1 MLYNWK
7 TKTDKQIG
15 KILTEN
21 QGRFEAKRRDYE
33 DLWELIVKVFRPRR
47 YDILKKYADKKGKR
61 YGAKI
66 FDQAPAN
73 ALHKFTSGKL
83 GYMVNR
89 SVPWVQFMSTD
100 SRLMRLDH
108 VKRYCDEVAEQVLS
122 AAGRSTFY
130 SSVVPHTLDADSVGT
145 SVMVP
150 MFDERR
156 DRIVFD
162 TVHPKD
168 SYVGVDE
175 FGEPI
180 IYHRTLRLTRMS
192 ALSMFGMEVLPKEWF
207 KDNELKDILHEDDYI
222 WAIYPNDDRSQGS
235 FLTEDKPYKVFCLL
249 KARTSKLVYQS
260 GRDYFVICCRTGR
273 ESGAEYGTSIAADC
287 LTAALVVNKL
297 GEKSIE
303 AAHRVVE
310 PPVIASRT
318 IQAVRRNPGAIT
330 YVDDINREGVK
341 TWLDK
346 QPWPITDAQM
356 ERLHNQIEDRMFI
369 RFFEMLSAGDLKVK
383 TAYEVSQ
390 MMGEKATLMS
400 TIIDTFEQET
410 LEPCLSVLIQA
421 ETEAGRMPDPPEELI
436 VAGGKVDVRYLGPLA
451 QLQRSLLRSKGTVDA
466 LAIIQQMM
474 TMEPKVAWKFNWL
487 EMAEDVAVAQGMP
500 QKHVL
505 SDEEVDKIRQE
516 FEAYQQQAQQM
527 AALESAGKAAPALLK
542 APEEGSTAKMLMGA
556 V

>member
-21 QGRFEAKRRDYE
+21 QGRFEAKRKDYE
-33 DLWELIVKVFRPRR
+33 DLWELIVKIFRPRR
-47 YDILKKYADKKGKR
+47 YDILSKYFNKKGKR
-61 YGAKI
+61 HGAKI
-66 FDQAPAN
+66 FDQSPAN

-108 VKRYCDEVAEQVLS
+108 IKGYCDEVAEQVLY

-130 SSVVPHTLDADSVGT
+130 SSVVPHTLDADSIGT

-150 MFDERR
+150 MIDERR

-168 SYVGVDE
+168 SYLGIDE

-180 IYHRTLRLTRMS
+180 IYHRTLRLTRMT
-192 ALSMFGMEVLPKEWF
+192 ALSMFGMGVLPTEWF
-207 KDNELKDILHEDDYI
+207 NEGELKDILHEDDYI

-235 FLTEDKPYKVFCLL
+235 LLTEDKPYKVFCLL
-249 KARTSKLVYQS
+249 KSKTNKLVYKS

-273 ESGAEYGTSIAADC
+273 ESGAEYGTSIASDC

-297 GEKSIE
+297 SEKSIE
-303 AAHRVVE
+303 AAHRVVD
-310 PPVIASRT
+310 PPAIASRT
-318 IQAVRRNPGAIT
+318 IQAVRRNPGSTT

-346 QPWPITDAQM
+346 QPWPITDAQLD
-356 ERLHNQIEDRMFI
+356 RIHKQIEDRMFI
-369 RFFEMLSAGDLKVK
+369 RFFEMLSAGDMKVK

-410 LEPCLSVLIQA
+410 LEPCLSVLIQS
-421 ETEAGRMPDPPEELI
+421 ETEAGRMPEPPEELI
-436 VAGGKVDVRYLGPLA
+436 MSGGKVDVRYLGPLA

-474 TMEPKVAWKFNWL
+474 QMEPKVAWKFNWL

-505 SDEEVDKIRQE
+505 SDEEVDKIRAE
-516 FEAYQQQAQQM
+516 YEAYQQQAQQM

-556 V
+556 A